1 MAKDYYEESLR
12 LHELYSGKLA
22 VVSKVNLDDTDDLS
36 TAYTPGV
43 AQPCRE
49 IVKNPDSAYRYTFK
63 GNAIAVVS
71 DGSATLGLGNT
82 GGLAS
87 LPVMEGKCVL
97 FKRFANVDAFPI
109 VLATQDADEIVET
122 VARISPTFGGINL
135 EDISAP
141 RCFEIESRLRDELG
155 IPVFHDDQHGT
166 AIVVSAAV
174 INAFKLLGKPLGEVK
189 AVVNGAGAAGN
200 AITKMLAKAGVKD
213 IIVCDSKGI
222 IHSGRMAELS
232 KDKIELLE
240 LTNKENKKG
249 RLKTAIKG
257 RDLFIGVSAP
267 KVVTKEMVGTMVPDP
282 VVFALSNPEP
292 EIRPKL
298 AKEGGAKI
306 VATGRSDFPNQINN
320 VLAFPGV
327 FRGALDAE
335 AKDITDGM
343 KIAAAYALAGL
354 IQDDEL
360 TAEKIIPRVF
370 DEGVVQAV
378 AGAVAKAWKEN
389 A

>member
-1 MAKDYYEESLR
+1 VTKNYYEESLK
-12 LHELYSGKLA
+12 LHELYSGKVA
-22 VVSKVNLDDTDDLS
+22 VVSKVKLENAEDLAV
-36 TAYTPGV
+36 AYTPGV
-43 AQPCRE
+43 AQPCLE
-49 IVKNPDSAYRYTFK
+49 IVKNPENAYRYTFK

-97 FKRFANVDAFPI
+97 FKKFANVDAFPI
-109 VLATQDADEIVET
+109 VLDTHDVDEIIET
-122 VARISPTFGGINL
+122 VTHISPTFGGINL

-141 RCFEIESRLRDELG
+141 RCFEVETRLREKLD

-166 AIVVSAAV
+166 AIVATAAV
-174 INAFKLLGKPLGEVK
+174 INAFKLIGKPLGEVK
-189 AVVNGAGAAGN
+189 AVISGAGAAGN
-200 AITKMLAKAGVKD
+200 AITKMLVKSGVKD
-213 IIVCDSKGI
+213 ILVCDRKGI

-240 LTNKENKKG
+240 ITNKENKKG
-249 RLKTAIKG
+249 KLKTAIRG

-267 KVVTKEMVGTMVPDP
+267 KIVTKEMVASMGSDP

-292 EIRPKL
+292 EIGPEL
-298 AKEGGAKI
+298 AREGGAKI

-320 VLAFPGV
+320 VLAFPGI
-327 FRGALDAE
+327 FRGALDAG
-335 AKDITDGM
+335 ARDITDEM
-343 KIAAAYALAGL
+343 KVAAAYALAGF
-354 IQDDEL
+354 IKDDEL
-360 TAEKIIPRVF
+360 TAEMVLPHVF
-370 DEGVVQAV
+370 DEGLMQAV
-378 AGAVAKAWKEN
+378 ADAVAKAWREN

>member
-1 MAKDYYEESLR
+1 VAKDYYEESLR